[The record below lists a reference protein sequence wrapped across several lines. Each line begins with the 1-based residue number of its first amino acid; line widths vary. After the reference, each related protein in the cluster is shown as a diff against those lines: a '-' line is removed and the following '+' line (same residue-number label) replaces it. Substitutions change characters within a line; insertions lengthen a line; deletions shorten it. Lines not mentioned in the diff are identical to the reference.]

1 MSLFVNWSV
10 SFIVLGNIS
19 VKAFWWTSF
28 FVSCL
33 KHDLILM
40 YLYQLWCS
48 RMVICLSSQD
58 VWPLSPVGGLKSA
71 ACLWQ
76 CLKVR
81 VWRSSPSPQTRGAN
95 GLYCVRFWVFS
106 AAVQCVLCLRI
117 WKRSW
122 RTSTQLLG
130 WIKQTVFLIQDFH
143 YKTSVILSCFFI
155 LEVYEQK
162 SCFFY
167 AVDYADNSWS
177 HQYCVWDFDSKLWDM
192 EQHYR

>member
-1 MSLFVNWSV
+1 MSLFVIWSV

-28 FVSCL
+28 FVSSL

-48 RMVICLSSQD
+48 RMVICLSLQD

-81 VWRSSPSPQTRGAN
+81 VWLSSPSPQTRRAN

-106 AAVQCVLCLRI
+106 AAVQCVLCLRT

-162 SCFFY
+162 SCFF
-167 AVDYADNSWS
+167 
-177 HQYCVWDFDSKLWDM
+177 M
-192 EQHYR
+192 P